1 MFNWKRLLIGN
12 KKRMNTNDHT
22 GTKFRLQKKSLGL
35 HMSKLQATLCLAA
48 SVAISVGLIVWGVE
62 AFI

>member
-1 MFNWKRLLIGN
+1 
-12 KKRMNTNDHT
+12 MNSHDHT

-35 HMSKLQATLCLAA
+35 HMNKLQASICLAV
-48 SVAISVGLIVWGVE
+48 SVAISVGLLVWGVE

>member
-1 MFNWKRLLIGN
+1 
-12 KKRMNTNDHT
+12 MNTNEHT
-22 GTKFRLQKKSLGL
+22 GSKFRMQKKSLGL
-35 HMSKLQATLCLAA
+35 HLNKVQATFCLAA

>member
-1 MFNWKRLLIGN
+1 MILIGN
-12 KKRMNTNDHT
+12 KILMNTNEHT

-35 HMSKLQATLCLAA
+35 HLNKLQATLCLAA
-48 SVAISVGLIVWGVE
+48 SVAISVGLIIWGAE

>member
-1 MFNWKRLLIGN
+1 
-12 KKRMNTNDHT
+12 MNMHEHS

-35 HMSKLQATLCLAA
+35 HLNKLQASLCLAA
-48 SVAISVGLIVWGVE
+48 SVAISVGLIVWGAE

>member
-1 MFNWKRLLIGN
+1 MGN
-12 KKRMNTNDHT
+12 KVIMNSHDHT
-22 GTKFRLQKKSLGL
+22 GTKFRLQKKALGL
-35 HMSKLQATLCLAA
+35 NLNKLQAALCLAA

>member
-1 MFNWKRLLIGN
+1 
-12 KKRMNTNDHT
+12 MNTNEHT
-22 GTKFRLQKKSLGL
+22 GSKFRMQKKSLGL
-35 HMSKLQATLCLAA
+35 HLNKVQATLCLAA

>member
-1 MFNWKRLLIGN
+1 
-12 KKRMNTNDHT
+12 MNTSEHT
-22 GTKFRLQKKSLGL
+22 GTKFRLQKKGLGL
-35 HMSKLQATLCLAA
+35 HLNKLQATLCLAA

>member
-1 MFNWKRLLIGN
+1 
-12 KKRMNTNDHT
+12 MNSSDHT

-35 HMSKLQATLCLAA
+35 HLNKFQATLCLAA

>member
-1 MFNWKRLLIGN
+1 MY
-12 KKRMNTNDHT
+12 TNGHT

-35 HMSKLQATLCLAA
+35 HINKLQATLCLAVSA
-48 SVAISVGLIVWGVE
+48 VISVGLIVWGAE